1 MTIATSRRSLFARL
15 DTHWLVILLTFIMIF
30 AMSTRIPVD
39 TDTWWHLR
47 SGETMINTRT
57 ILTADPFSLTKQG
70 EAWIDHSWGA
80 QLIMYV
86 VYKLAGNAGLALYTA
101 LLATAGMAVVY
112 LMCEGNPYVRG
123 FALILGAAAASVFW
137 SARPQMLSFFL
148 STITL
153 YLLYLYKRKKVDRLW
168 LIPVLMVLWVN
179 LHGGFAIGFILLFG
193 TIAGEIL
200 GRLFDGKSPDVLTWR
215 QIGNLIVITVIAAA
229 VLVINPNTVQMWGY
243 PFRTVGIGVLQS
255 FIQEWNSPNFHGRET
270 WPFVFLLLG
279 TLAAV
284 GIGSRKLDWTDLTL
298 VGGTAF
304 LAMYAGRNISVF
316 AIVATPVFTRHL
328 HSWLE
333 EKGWRLPRSRPPR
346 GMMLV
351 MNYLLL
357 VLVAGGALLYMLT
370 TLNPKTVQKAQED
383 YLPVKV
389 ANYLNESVDPQTA
402 GAMFNSYNWG
412 GYLMFAAPQFPVFVD
427 GRTDLYDDALLT
439 EWLNTT
445 LGKDWQQTFAKW
457 NIRLVV
463 IEKDSALAG
472 ILRTDPAWR
481 EVYTDEKAAV
491 FQKASA

>member
-1 MTIATSRRSLFARL
+1 
-15 DTHWLVILLTFIMIF
+15 MIF

-39 TDTWWHLR
+39 TDTWWHVR
-47 SGETMINTRT
+47 SGETMLETRT
-57 ILTADPFSLTKQG
+57 ILTTDPFSLTKRG

-80 QLIMYV
+80 QLIMYGF
-86 VYKLAGNAGLALYTA
+86 YRLAGNAGLAIYTA

-153 YLLYLYKRKKVDRLW
+153 YLLHLYKRKKVDRLW
-168 LIPVLMVLWVN
+168 LIPVLMIVWVN

-193 TIAGEIL
+193 TIAGEVL
-200 GRLFDGKSPDVLTWR
+200 GRLFDGANPDVLTWR
-215 QIGNLIVITVIAAA
+215 QIGKLIVITVIAAA

-270 WPFVFLLLG
+270 WPFVFLLVG

-284 GIGSRKLDWTDLTL
+284 GLGSRKLDWTDLVL

-316 AIVATPVFTRHL
+316 AIVTTPVFTRHL

-333 EKGWRLPRSRPPR
+333 DKGWRLARSRPPR
-346 GMMLV
+346 GGMLV
-351 MNYLLL
+351 MNYVLLGL
-357 VLVAGGALLYMLT
+357 ITGGALLYILT
-370 TLNPKTVQKAQED
+370 TLNPATVRKAQED

-389 ANYLNESVDPQTA
+389 AEFLNTNVDPQTA

-427 GRTDLYDDALLT
+427 GRTDLYDDVLLT
-439 EWLNTT
+439 TWLNTT
-445 LGKDWQQTFAKW
+445 LGKDWQQTFSTW

-463 IEKDSALAG
+463 IEKESALAG
-472 ILRTDPAWR
+472 ILRTDPTWR
-481 EVYTDEKAAV
+481 EVYADEKASV
-491 FQKASA
+491 FQKESA